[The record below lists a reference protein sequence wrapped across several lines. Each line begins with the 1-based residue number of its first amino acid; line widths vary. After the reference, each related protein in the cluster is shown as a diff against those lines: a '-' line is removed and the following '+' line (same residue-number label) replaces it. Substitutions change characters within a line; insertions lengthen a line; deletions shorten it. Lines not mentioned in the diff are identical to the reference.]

1 MFLIL
6 HAFRWSR
13 ALGLFLLAVG
23 AVGATLL
30 FSGGEVRAQDK
41 GEQPNRDGRVA
52 QAPRVKVA
60 LVIGNAAYRSLAQLK
75 NARNDAMD
83 VCAAIQ
89 SIGFEA
95 ICIFDVATRGELR
108 EAIRAFAAKAGA
120 ERGAETFFFYAGH
133 GIQVRGE
140 NYLMPT
146 DSQIWSDADV
156 DFEGVGLSYL
166 LSSLEQ
172 ARSYPNVIVLDACRD
187 NPFGDNSRVRVEKGL
202 ARIDPPVGTVLAYA
216 TAPNKTALDGSGT
229 NGLFTK
235 HLLMRL
241 TVAGLQ
247 LDEMFRSVSNAVED
261 EARTA
266 FRFEQVPYRS
276 SSYSASYCLAGC
288 EDPKLMEQA
297 RTIEAQWTELNRK
310 LQEMSDENER
320 LKIQAGRGADE
331 IAKLESRVA
340 RLLDEKAKGTE
351 VEDVGKALDE
361 ARSELESVKADQARW
376 DALEKDNQ
384 RRIVELKGLREELG
398 RQAIEIEE
406 YQKKIRDLESARVR
420 STRPEENLRSLEQRP
435 RRPGVIVPNF

>member
-1 MFLIL
+1 MGV
-6 HAFRWSR
+6 S
-13 ALGLFLLAVG
+13 
-23 AVGATLL
+23 LL
-30 FSGGEVRAQDK
+30 FSGGDVLAQDK
-41 GEQPNRDGRVA
+41 NELPNRDEQVSQPLRA
-52 QAPRVKVA
+52 KVA
-60 LVIGNAAYRSLAQLK
+60 LVIGNAAYRSLAPLK
-75 NARNDAMD
+75 NARNDAAD
-83 VCAAIQ
+83 VCAAMQ
-89 SIGFEA
+89 SIGFDA
-95 ICIFDVATRGELR
+95 ICIFDVATRRELR

-120 ERGAETFFFYAGH
+120 APGAETFFFYAGH
-133 GIQVRGE
+133 GVQARGE
-140 NYLMPT
+140 NYLIPT
-146 DSQIWSDADV
+146 DSQIWSEADV

-187 NPFGDNSRVRVEKGL
+187 NPFGDGSRIRVEKGL

-216 TAPNKTALDGSGT
+216 TAPNKTALDGSGK

-247 LDEMFRSVSNAVED
+247 LDEMFRSVSNAVEE

-266 FRFEQVPYRS
+266 YRFEQVPYRS

-288 EDPKLMEQA
+288 EDPKLLEQA
-297 RTIEAQWTELNRK
+297 KDIEKQWTELNRK

-320 LKIQAGRGADE
+320 LKAQAGRGADE
-331 IAKLESRVA
+331 IAELEMRVA
-340 RLLDEKAKGTE
+340 RLLDEKAKGSE
-351 VEDVGKALDE
+351 AEDVGRALDD
-361 ARSELESVKADQARW
+361 ARSELESVKADQARR

-384 RRIVELKGLREELG
+384 RRMVELEGLREELG

-406 YQKKIRDLESARVR
+406 YRKKIRDLESARAR